1 MNFFTAPIYTKDEL
15 NAEYKLLCKK
25 LHPDVKGG
33 NEAAFKAMKSE
44 YDKIKSEMVC
54 DRWVRPNPYGDKVYY
69 KKRGVSVTVKPNK
82 KETYNVTPE
91 DIKKGLE
98 ILEQFFKIFN
108 NRK

>member
-33 NEAAFKAMKSE
+33 SEAKFKAMKSE

-69 KKRGVSVTVKPNK
+69 KKRDPAVQTKTR
-82 KETYNVTPE
+82 EVTPE
-91 DIKKGLE
+91 DIKAVADFLE
-98 ILEQFFKIFN
+98 AFVNLFKSI
-108 NRK
+108 KTKK